1 MSKFGVGVG
10 DDFPVDDGR
19 GNGPGAGQ
27 DQPRD
32 DRAEYEEWKRRRD
45 AHRAQREEWHRQR
58 EEWRQ
63 RKHAFKERV
72 RQAARESFGP
82 RDGDYEYERHYGWR
96 SGGRRHRG
104 GFPFLVWPAIGLLI
118 PILIIALLVS
128 VIAAV
133 FKSPFLFLGLVAL
146 AFLFFGYHHHHHHRH
161 DDFRGPDY
169 DFDLRPAGGPRPPQP
184 PQPTVVVTPPP
195 SAPSGK

>member
-1 MSKFGVGVG
+1 MSKFGIGVG

-19 GNGPGAGQ
+19 GNEPGR
-27 DQPRD
+27 DQAQPQD

-45 AHRAQREEWHRQR
+45 AYRAQREEWRRQR
-58 EEWRQ
+58 EEWRE
-63 RKHAFKERV
+63 RRRAFKERV
-72 RQAARESFGP
+72 RQAARESFGEGYDER
-82 RDGDYEYERHYGWR
+82 RDGWR

-104 GFPFLVWPAIGLLI
+104 GFPFLVWPAVGLLI
-118 PILIIALLVS
+118 PVLIVATFIAI
-128 VIAAV
+128 IAAV

-146 AFLFFGYHHHHHHRH
+146 AFLMFGYRHHHHH

-169 DFDLRPAGGPRPPQP
+169 DFDLKPNGPRP